1 MIKMHD
7 IPNNLKY
14 TNTHIWVEDVGK
26 NNYRIGITDF
36 AQDELGDIVFVES
49 PEEGKEYSQADEC
62 AVIESVKSTSD
73 IYCPLSGVVT
83 QVNIELEDNPG
94 LINSEPYSGGW
105 IFSLK
110 ASDDSELDEL
120 IDTNSYHELISED

>member
-1 MIKMHD
+1 MIKMYD

-49 PEEGKEYSQADEC
+49 QEEGKEYSQADEC

-83 QVNIELEDNPG
+83 QINIELEDNPD

-120 IDTNSYHELISED
+120 IDTNSSHELISED

>member
-1 MIKMHD
+1 MYD

-36 AQDELGDIVFVES
+36 AQDELGDIVFVEP

-83 QVNIELEDNPG
+83 QINIELEDNPD

-110 ASDDSELDEL
+110 VSDDSELDEL
-120 IDTNSYHELISED
+120 IDANSYHTLISED